1 MVYSV
6 TPPGDGIN
14 FFRGVFMKKYQI
26 TISDK
31 DGKNLMTFK
40 VEAES
45 AVSAR
50 NGITYSEEFLRGKTI
65 VVKPA
70 AKDEFFVKVYCNEN
84 PDRYAIYTEMVVYA
98 YHYSEARA
106 LAYERLFNYED
117 FYFANE
123 GLKPEDIKKLYR
135 LELKRREV
143 FIK

>member
-1 MVYSV
+1 
-6 TPPGDGIN
+6 
-14 FFRGVFMKKYQI
+14 MKKYQI

-31 DGKNLMTFK
+31 DGKQLLTFK
-40 VEAES
+40 VKAEN

-70 AKDEFFVKVYCNEN
+70 AKDEFFVKVHCNEN
-84 PDRYAIYTEMVVYA
+84 NDLDSIYKSMIIYA
-98 YHYSEARA
+98 YNYSEARA
-106 LAYERLFNYED
+106 LAYKILFDNEN
-117 FYFANE
+117 FYFSNE
-123 GLKPEDIKKLYR
+123 GRTFKEIKQLYR